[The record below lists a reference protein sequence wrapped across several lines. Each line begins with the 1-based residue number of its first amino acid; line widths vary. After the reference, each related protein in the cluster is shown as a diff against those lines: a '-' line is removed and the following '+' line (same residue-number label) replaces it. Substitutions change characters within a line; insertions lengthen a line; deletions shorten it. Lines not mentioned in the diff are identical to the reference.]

1 MALTVY
7 YWLLCLYP
15 GSYRHE
21 FGEEMTSVFH
31 DARSALPPALAAKIS
46 FYRREFCGLLSGA
59 LRAHLDRLFGPVIPF
74 RRFSMQ
80 RQFRFPRSTVF
91 LMCVIL
97 AGLVLAIH
105 KAQNVVQ
112 MKESL
117 PLATATAWGPMLW
130 GLLFAL
136 ALILAAV
143 AAAAAWG
150 VLFALRRT
158 GMHRLDGMQTWAEH
172 HWRGPAKPGNSCFD
186 GK

>member
-1 MALTVY
+1 VALTIY
-7 YWLLCLYP
+7 CWLLWLYP
-15 GSYRHE
+15 GSYRDE
-21 FGEEMTSVFH
+21 FGEEMTSVFCE
-31 DARSALPPALAAKIS
+31 ARSELPPVLPASIR

-59 LRAHLDRLFGPVIPF
+59 MRARFDRLFGPAIPL
-74 RRFSMQ
+74 RRFSVQ
-80 RQFRFPRSTVF
+80 PQFRLYRSAVF
-91 LMCVIL
+91 LMCLIL

-117 PLATATAWGPMLW
+117 PPATATAWGPMLW

-172 HWRGPAKPGNSCFD
+172 HWRGPTKPGNSCFD
-186 GK
+186 RK

>member
-1 MALTVY
+1 
-7 YWLLCLYP
+7 
-15 GSYRHE
+15 
-21 FGEEMTSVFH
+21 
-31 DARSALPPALAAKIS
+31 
-46 FYRREFCGLLSGA
+46 
-59 LRAHLDRLFGPVIPF
+59 
-74 RRFSMQ
+74 MQ
-80 RQFRFPRSTVF
+80 PQFRFPRSIVF

-117 PLATATAWGPMLW
+117 PPATATAWGPMLW
-130 GLLFAL
+130 GLLFVL
-136 ALILAAV
+136 ALILTAV

-172 HWRGPAKPGNSCFD
+172 HWRGPTKPGNSCFD
-186 GK
+186 RK

>member
-1 MALTVY
+1 MLTVY
-7 YWLLCLYP
+7 CWLLWLYP
-15 GSYRHE
+15 VSYRDD
-21 FGEEMTSVFH
+21 FGEEMTSVFR
-31 DARSALPPALAAKIS
+31 DACCALPLAPAAKIN

-59 LRAHLDRLFGPVIPF
+59 LCAHIDRLFGPALPF
-74 RRFSMQ
+74 RRFYMQ
-80 RQFRFPRSTVF
+80 PQFRFPRSTVF

-105 KAQNVVQ
+105 KAQDVVQ

-117 PLATATAWGPMLW
+117 PPATAAAWGPMLW

-150 VLFALRRT
+150 VLFALQRT
-158 GMHRLDGMQTWAEH
+158 GLHRLDGMQTWAEH
-172 HWRGPAKPGNSCFD
+172 HWRGPTKP
-186 GK
+186 K

>member
-7 YWLLCLYP
+7 CWLLRLYP
-15 GSYRHE
+15 ESYRDE
-21 FGEEMTSVFH
+21 FGQEMTSVFR
-31 DARSALPPALAAKIS
+31 DARNALPPTPAAKIG
-46 FYRREFCGLLSGA
+46 FYQREFCGLLSSA
-59 LRAHLDRLFGPVIPF
+59 LSVHLDRPFGPATPF
-74 RRFSMQ
+74 RRCSTQ

-91 LMCVIL
+91 LMCLIL

-105 KAQNVVQ
+105 KARNVVQ

-117 PLATATAWGPMLW
+117 PPATAAAWGPMLW

-158 GMHRLDGMQTWAEH
+158 GMHRLDEVQTWAEH
-172 HWRGPAKPGNSCFD
+172 HWRGPTKPGNSCLD
-186 GK
+186 RK